1 MAGQRIRARSNA
13 SRGGASKPSGA
24 SISAASLLA
33 GPFWPRRPTARQKYR
48 TRNKTTKKPNSE
60 NEAKKKNRLN
70 RKCMAFSFPLGG
82 WRKRGAFLTNRI
94 SRGRHVACSRHS
106 PFAIVFSEYRS
117 GEILRATE
125 AEGASTPPAQY
136 LADLVCGMPTGILRS
151 REKIFRF
158 NRRAADAGPARPRPK
173 GVRLYRHFAA
183 TSKDKIKM

>member
-1 MAGQRIRARSNA
+1 MRLAAVRRNHLAQVSRRPVYWLGLFGRGGLRRARNIEQ
-13 SRGGASKPSGA
+13 GTK
-24 SISAASLLA
+24 
-33 GPFWPRRPTARQKYR
+33 RRKSPTLK
-48 TRNKTTKKPNSE
+48 TRR
-60 NEAKKKNRLN
+60 KKKNRLN